1 MNKPPKFKL
10 ECDSFMHGAW
20 NEKNNTMWANY
31 KFEIG
36 APANSE
42 ESSDDCDI
50 YENSSDEI
58 DLTDT
63 NKPKEDPKAKF
74 RTLDPVKLKLNNIDL
89 KVMKDFPHKTREG
102 DIPLKVCKVKRTDFF
117 EKVGKK
123 IAQYFGA
130 DDVDEYVNLKYEA
143 MKDPAI

>member
-1 MNKPPKFKL
+1 
-10 ECDSFMHGAW
+10 
-20 NEKNNTMWANY
+20 
-31 KFEIG
+31 
-36 APANSE
+36 
-42 ESSDDCDI
+42 
-50 YENSSDEI
+50 
-58 DLTDT
+58 
-63 NKPKEDPKAKF
+63 
-74 RTLDPVKLKLNNIDL
+74 
-89 KVMKDFPHKTREG
+89 MKDFPHKTREG